1 VEDLLKEARAANKID
16 QDRANLFRSMLQTEA
31 WRVYVELLELKLQS
45 LSDELLLPAGSV
57 DRMVGLEYVKGAM
70 SGLVIARD
78 LPSVTIAAMAQL
90 RQEKF
95 QSLDKDNEDDDTEF
109 DD

>member
-1 VEDLLKEARAANKID
+1 MIA
-16 QDRANLFRSMLQTEA
+16 TEG
-31 WRVYVELLELKLQS
+31 WRIYVELLELKLQS
-45 LSDELLLPAGSV
+45 FSDELLLPAGSV

-90 RQEKF
+90 RQEKL
-95 QSLDKDNEDDDTEF
+95 QNNLDKDDDDDDF
-109 DD
+109 DSDD